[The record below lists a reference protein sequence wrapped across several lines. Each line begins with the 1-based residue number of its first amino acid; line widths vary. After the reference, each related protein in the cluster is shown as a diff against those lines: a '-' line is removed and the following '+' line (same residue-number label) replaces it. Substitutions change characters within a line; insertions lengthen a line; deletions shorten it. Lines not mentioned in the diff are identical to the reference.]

1 MFWRWNL
8 VKKKKKSKKHFYCI
22 LCNSEKKKNNPWYQI
37 NFPPEILL
45 INNWDTDGHLY

>member
-1 MFWRWNL
+1 MEFGKK
-8 VKKKKKSKKHFYCI
+8 KKKKKSKKHFYCT
-22 LCNSEKKKNNPWYQI
+22 LCNSEKKNNPWYQI

>member
-1 MFWRWNL
+1 MEFGK
-8 VKKKKKSKKHFYCI
+8 KKKKKSKKHFYCT
-22 LCNSEKKKNNPWYQI
+22 LCNSKKNNNPWYQI